1 MRFGR
6 VTELLKQR
14 NYLELWRR
22 ILISLGIKRL
32 PGNGSVVDIGRF
44 MQYRNPIRATSD
56 KGAETAG

>member
-6 VTELLKQR
+6 VTELLRQR

-22 ILISLGIKRL
+22 ILIGLGIKRL

-44 MQYRNPIRATSD
+44 MQYSTPIRATSD
-56 KGAETAG
+56 EGVETTG